1 MKLPAGD
8 VGGLLPISTTDKKGL
23 MSQQDR
29 DCSSVEKY
37 FSGKKVLH
45 VGTISYNNNATLT
58 IDASAQSSALW
69 SFAILIIGV
78 SQLGSINS
86 ELKVMTK
93 TDWFTGYLYYRD
105 NGESID
111 VYHTRGG
118 VNLNVSCIN
127 NRLTKRFTPSMTEID
142 ELPSD
147 AVLIG
152 G

>member
-1 MKLPAGD
+1 
-8 VGGLLPISTTDKKGL
+8 
-23 MSQQDR
+23 MSREDR
-29 DCSSVEKY
+29 NCASVEKY
-37 FSGKKVLH
+37 FDGNKVLY
-45 VGTISYNNNATLT
+45 VGTISYKNNATLI
-58 IDASAQSSALW
+58 IDANAQGTALW
-69 SFAILIIGV
+69 SFAILIIGR
-78 SQLGSINS
+78 SASGSINS

-93 TDWFTGYLYYRD
+93 TDWFTGKLYYRD

-118 VNLNVSCIN
+118 VNDTISCIN
-127 NRLTKRFTPSMTEID
+127 NRLNKRFTPSMTQID

>member
-1 MKLPAGD
+1 MGE
-8 VGGLLPISTTDKKGL
+8 LLPISTTDKKGL

-29 DCSSVEKY
+29 NCASVEKTLN
-37 FSGKKVLH
+37 GNKVLY
-45 VGTISYNNNATLT
+45 VGTISYQNNATFT
-58 IDASAQSSALW
+58 IDASAQGYALW

-78 SQLGSINS
+78 SMSGRINS

-118 VNLNVSCIN
+118 VNLTVSCIN

>member
-1 MKLPAGD
+1 
-8 VGGLLPISTTDKKGL
+8 

-29 DCSSVEKY
+29 DCASVEKY
-37 FSGKKVLH
+37 FDGNKVLY
-45 VGTISYNNNATLT
+45 VGTISYKNNATLI
-58 IDASAQSSALW
+58 IDASAQGSAVW
-69 SFAILIIGV
+69 SFAILFIGSGKNGDIIK
-78 SQLGSINS
+78 S

-118 VNLNVSCIN
+118 VNLTVSCIN
-127 NRLTKRFTPSMTEID
+127 NRLTKRFTPSMTQID

-147 AVLIG
+147 AILIG